1 MEGANRN
8 AQYASPQV
16 KNKLIG
22 IVEEVLR
29 DSIVVSE
36 NNSNGFSVT
45 ADETTDIS
53 GTDQLSIGAR
63 FVEDIEGKAQ
73 IREEFLGFI
82 PLEDMDTATISDSII
97 NQVLKF
103 GLDFD
108 KMHGQGYDRC
118 KTMTRKDNS
127 VQARIRRKH
136 PKETFV
142 HCASHRLNLV
152 VNDLNSVVN
161 LRNTYGTIKAI
172 LNTSMTAKTQ
182 QVNSYCSTI
191 K

>member
-1 MEGANRN
+1 
-8 AQYASPQV
+8 
-16 KNKLIG
+16 
-22 IVEEVLR
+22 
-29 DSIVVSE
+29 
-36 NNSNGFSVT
+36 
-45 ADETTDIS
+45 
-53 GTDQLSIGAR
+53 
-63 FVEDIEGKAQ
+63 
-73 IREEFLGFI
+73 
-82 PLEDMDTATISDSII
+82 MDTATISDSII
-97 NQVLKF
+97 NQALKF

-161 LRNTYGTIKAI
+161 VRNTYGTIKAFI
-172 LNTSMTAKTQ
+172 KYSRDCPKRRKLISNIPLLSDTRWTSKYKSITFFSEKFPAIFLNLKNLRQAETRNWRKARQPFTYGMQ
-182 QVNSYCSTI
+182 QGMLCL
-191 K
+191 